1 MAQAYVYCSGPL
13 FCPEET
19 AGMLALAKVLEEAD
33 FGTFL
38 PQRDGLERFVL
49 GFLNTPLS
57 TDILGMRGRID
68 RAIFALDV
76 YQIVER
82 CDYFVLN
89 MNGRVPDE
97 GAVAEAGIAFAVG
110 KPIVLYK
117 NDYRT
122 AFQGRDNSM
131 LVGLS
136 MLDPVRLIM
145 DIPQA
150 LIQAEKTVDKLNAGN
165 RPVYPATLERTVQQG
180 RRIWRILETF
190 PFKQIGRSHILP
202 LFKEIV
208 AVTDQGFDEAG

>member
-1 MAQAYVYCSGPL
+1 MQ
-13 FCPEET
+13 
-19 AGMLALAKVLEEAD
+19 ALAKTLEEAG

-49 GFLNTPLS
+49 GLLNTPLS

-82 CDYFVLN
+82 CEHFVLN

-97 GAVAEAGIAFAVG
+97 GAVAEAGIAYAAG

-122 AFQGRDNSM
+122 TFQGRDNSM
-131 LVGLS
+131 LTGLS
-136 MLDPVRLIM
+136 VLEPVRLIK

-150 LIQAEKTVDKLNAGN
+150 IRQAAQSVAGLNAGV
-165 RPVYPATLERTVQQG
+165 RPAYPATLARTIAQG
-180 RRIWRILETF
+180 RRIWRILNVF
-190 PFKQIGRSHILP
+190 PLKQIGRSDMLP

-208 AVTDQGFDEAG
+208 ALTDQGFGEAG